1 METDAEDI
9 KMEAG
14 YIKILTALE
23 DFITVEKFFE
33 EKNIELQESKI
44 DYIPDTE
51 VEVDDFDKALK
62 VKKMIETL
70 NEDEDVNTVSS
81 NEIISDELNKEV
93 DEFIEKNTF
102 RS

>member
-1 METDAEDI
+1 
-9 KMEAG
+9 MEAW

-23 DFITVEKFFE
+23 DFSTVEKFFE
-33 EKNIELQESKI
+33 EKNIELQEAKV
-44 DYIPDTE
+44 DYVPDTE
-51 VEVDDFDKALK
+51 VEVDDFDKVLK